1 MKVSREMQQAVA
13 ECGPALVATAGRSG
27 KPDVS
32 AKGSFRVLGD
42 EHVMFAD
49 VASPQ
54 TIANLEENPQVS
66 AICLKES
73 HGVRI
78 WGRAEILTEGDLFD
92 QVAEAMAARKMSM
105 KHLIKIAV
113 EEATVF

>member
-1 MKVSREMQQAVA
+1 MKMSPEIQQAVA
-13 ECGPALVATAGRSG
+13 ECGPALVATASKSG

-32 AKGSFRVLGD
+32 AKGSFRVLDD

-54 TIANLEENPQVS
+54 TIANLTENPQVS
-66 AICLKES
+66 AICLKDR

-78 WGRAEILTEGDLFD
+78 WGKAEILTEGDLFD
-92 QVAEAMAARKMSM
+92 QMAQAMAARQMTV
-105 KHLIKIAV
+105 KHLVKIAV
-113 EEATVF
+113 EEATLF